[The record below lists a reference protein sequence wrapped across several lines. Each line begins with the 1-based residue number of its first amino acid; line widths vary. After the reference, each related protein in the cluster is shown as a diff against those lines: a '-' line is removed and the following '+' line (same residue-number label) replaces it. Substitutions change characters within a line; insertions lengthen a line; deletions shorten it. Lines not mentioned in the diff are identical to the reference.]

1 MLTIKK
7 SEEDSNLDFKYVNE
21 KNLIFPACPENTLGI
36 ISKKVADRLVALH
49 LKLATAES
57 CTGGLVAKTL
67 TDLPGSST
75 FFEYGIVSY
84 SNRIK
89 NKMLGVDE
97 KILSELGAVSPEVAV
112 MMAKGA
118 RHNSDAD
125 IGIGITGV
133 AGPGPDGEKAEGE
146 IYVSISTNSGEYV
159 GHLHTDT
166 ENQREYNRN
175 VSALNALHLVLLYLD
190 NELN

>member
-1 MLTIKK
+1 M
-7 SEEDSNLDFKYVNE
+7 DFKYVNE
-21 KNLIFPACPENTLGI
+21 KNLIFPSCPGNDLKIVSE
-36 ISKKVADRLVALH
+36 KVADRLVALH

-89 NKMLGVDE
+89 NKMLGVDD
-97 KILSELGAVSPEVAV
+97 KVLSDLGAVSPEVAV
-112 MMAKGA
+112 LMARGA

-133 AGPGPDGEKAEGE
+133 AGPGPDGNKPEGE
-146 IYVSISTNSGEYV
+146 IYVSISTNYGEYV
-159 GHLHTDT
+159 AHLHTNT

-175 VSALNALHLVLLYLD
+175 ISAINALNLVLLYLD
-190 NELN
+190 NKLS